1 MSQSDKVRTRVK
13 SIDERVARLRARRG
27 RLLARAGLAERKRD
41 TRRKILIGA
50 AVLAAI
56 GREGVPSLQSAS
68 ELHRWLD
75 ERLARPHDR
84 EVFGLDADDP
94 AKHDGIRPS
103 EPTTRSDTAVKDAG
117 QRPAPRSGA
126 PRP

>member
-56 GREGVPSLQSAS
+56 GREGVPSLQFAS

-94 AKHDGIRPS
+94 AK
-103 EPTTRSDTAVKDAG
+103 
-117 QRPAPRSGA
+117 
-126 PRP
+126 

>member
-1 MSQSDKVRTRVK
+1 MSQSDKFRTRVQ

-41 TRRKILIGA
+41 TRRKILIGG

-56 GREGVPSLQSAS
+56 GREGVPSMQSAS

-103 EPTTRSDTAVKDAG
+103 EPATQSDAAVTDAG

-126 PRP
+126 QRP

>member
-56 GREGVPSLQSAS
+56 GCEGVPSLQSAS

-94 AKHDGIRPS
+94 AK
-103 EPTTRSDTAVKDAG
+103 
-117 QRPAPRSGA
+117 
-126 PRP
+126 

>member
-1 MSQSDKVRTRVK
+1 MSQSDKYRTRVK
-13 SIDERVARLRARRG
+13 SIDERVARLRARPG
-27 RLLARAGLAERKRD
+27 RLLARAGFAERKRD

-56 GREGVPSLQSAS
+56 GREGVPSMQSAS

-94 AKHDGIRPS
+94 VKHDGIRPS
-103 EPTTRSDTAVKDAG
+103 EPATRSDTAVKDAG

-126 PRP
+126 QRP

>member
-1 MSQSDKVRTRVK
+1 MSQSDTFRTRVK

-27 RLLARAGLAERKRD
+27 RLLARAGLTERKRD
-41 TRRKILIGA
+41 TRRKILIGG

-56 GREGVPSLQSAS
+56 GREGVPSMHSEI

-94 AKHDGIRPS
+94 VKHDGIRPS
-103 EPTTRSDTAVKDAG
+103 EPATRSDTAVKDAG

-126 PRP
+126 QRP

>member
-1 MSQSDKVRTRVK
+1 VK

-27 RLLARAGLAERKRD
+27 RLLARAGLTERKRD
-41 TRRKILIGA
+41 TRRKILIGG

-56 GREGVPSLQSAS
+56 GREGVPSIRSQT

-84 EVFGLDADDP
+84 AVFGLDVDDP

-103 EPTTRSDTAVKDAG
+103 ERATRSDAAVKDAG

-126 PRP
+126 QRP